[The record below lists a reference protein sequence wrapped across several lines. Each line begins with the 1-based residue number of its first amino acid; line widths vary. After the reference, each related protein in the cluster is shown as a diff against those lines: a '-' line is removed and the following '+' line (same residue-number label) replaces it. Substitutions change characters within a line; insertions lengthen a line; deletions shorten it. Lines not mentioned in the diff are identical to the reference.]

1 VATWEEHASNNLES
15 RAQTEDSRLSWQS
28 PAWPVLLPRNE
39 GRTRQEARQE
49 GSFSFYLQWILD
61 FSSHSAQF
69 LAWGCCVRSG
79 RGVEAFCEFAVVSP
93 SVRGRLAGR
102 RRTET
107 AGVDDARYVHSSAHH
122 IALHRVMD
130 VLPQVRQ
137 FEEIRTR
144 RTSSTRRPERRSS
157 RPS

>member
-15 RAQTEDSRLSWQS
+15 RAQTEDPRLSWQS

-49 GSFSFYLQWILD
+49 GSFSFYLEWILD

-93 SVRGRLAGR
+93 SVRGRLAGVDELR
-102 RRTET
+102 RLVWTMPGT
-107 AGVDDARYVHSSAHH
+107 CIARPTTSPC
-122 IALHRVMD
+122 IA
-130 VLPQVRQ
+130 
-137 FEEIRTR
+137 
-144 RTSSTRRPERRSS
+144 
-157 RPS
+157 